1 MRREHFYL
9 KALTDSWM
17 VTIKKARCICIRLTL
32 FLLND
37 VDRPDKEVDAVVA
50 AVVVVPPL
58 GEDVLVLAAVVGP
71 ERLALATPCHRRG
84 VNVGLLVLIL
94 FPEIMT

>member
-1 MRREHFYL
+1 M
-9 KALTDSWM
+9 
-17 VTIKKARCICIRLTL
+17 
-32 FLLND
+32 
-37 VDRPDKEVDAVVA
+37 A

-71 ERLALATPCHRRG
+71 ERLALAAPSHRRG
-84 VNVGLLVLIL
+84 VNVGFLILIL